1 MRPWILTSTFNMT
14 QQEWIERVVKP
25 ALFIVCL
32 IPLALMAW
40 DAFNNQLGAN
50 PIEKIMRRTGDW
62 TLRFLLITLT
72 ITPARQLL
80 NLPWLIKLRRML
92 GLFAFFYALLH
103 FTNYIWLDQ
112 YFDVDEIIKDVI
124 KRKYITVGFV
134 CFLML
139 IPLAI
144 TSTNNMV
151 KRLGGKRWQKLHKS
165 VYAIAIGG
173 VIGIAGAVGALGGVV
188 INLGLRAS
196 YLGAAASATA
206 AFVAFTLCYLVFA
219 ILTRAR
225 YR

>member
-32 IPLALMAW
+32 IPLTLMAW

-112 YFDVDEIIKDVI
+112 YFDVNEIIKDVI

-165 VYAIAIGG
+165 VYVIAIGG
-173 VIGIAGAVGALGGVV
+173 VIHYLWLVKKDLSEPLIYAALLAVLLGYR
-188 INLGLRAS
+188 IWQHQRKKS
-196 YLGAAASATA
+196 SQTA
-206 AFVAFTLCYLVFA
+206 QNAMSPAHPG
-219 ILTRAR
+219 
-225 YR
+225 

>member
-1 MRPWILTSTFNMT
+1 MRPWILINTFNMT
-14 QQEWIERVVKP
+14 QQEWIERAVKP
-25 ALFIVCL
+25 ILFIVCL

-40 DAFNNQLGAN
+40 DAYNSQLGAN

-80 NLPWLIKLRRML
+80 NWPWLIKLRRML

-112 YFDVDEIIKDVI
+112 YFDMNEIIQDVV
-124 KRKYITVGFV
+124 KRKYITIGFA
-134 CFLML
+134 CFLLL

-151 KRLGGKRWQKLHKS
+151 KRLGGKRWRALHKS

-173 VIGIAGAVGALGGVV
+173 VVHYLWLVKKDLSEPLFYAALLT
-188 INLGLRAS
+188 ILLGYRVWQKQRKKS
-196 YLGAAASATA
+196 PPAAQN
-206 AFVAFTLCYLVFA
+206 TLSPA
-219 ILTRAR
+219 QPG
-225 YR
+225 

>member
-14 QQEWIERVVKP
+14 QQEWIERAVKP

-173 VIGIAGAVGALGGVV
+173 VIHYLWLVKKDLSEPLIYAALLAVLLG
-188 INLGLRAS
+188 
-196 YLGAAASATA
+196 
-206 AFVAFTLCYLVFA
+206 
-219 ILTRAR
+219 
-225 YR
+225 YRIWQHQRKKSPQTTKNTMSPAQPG

>member
-14 QQEWIERVVKP
+14 QQEWIERAVKP
-25 ALFIVCL
+25 ALFMVCL
-32 IPLALMAW
+32 IPLALITW

-80 NLPWLIKLRRML
+80 NIPWLIKLRRML
-92 GLFAFFYALLH
+92 GLFTFFYALLH

-124 KRKYITVGFV
+124 KRKYITIGFV

-151 KRLGGKRWQKLHKS
+151 KRMGGKRWQKLHKI

-173 VIGIAGAVGALGGVV
+173 VIHYLWLVKKDMSEPLIYAVL
-188 INLGLRAS
+188 L
-196 YLGAAASATA
+196 
-206 AFVAFTLCYLVFA
+206 A
-219 ILTRAR
+219 ILLG
-225 YR
+225 YRIWQHQRKKSPQTVQNSLSPVRPN

>member
-1 MRPWILTSTFNMT
+1 MT

-32 IPLALMAW
+32 IPLALMTW
-40 DAFNNQLGAN
+40 DAFNNHLGAN

-72 ITPARQLL
+72 ITPVRQLL

-124 KRKYITVGFV
+124 KRKYITVGFA

-151 KRLGGKRWQKLHKS
+151 KRLGGKRWQKLHNS
-165 VYAIAIGG
+165 VYAISIGG
-173 VIGIAGAVGALGGVV
+173 VIHYLWLVKKDLSEPLLYAAL
-188 INLGLRAS
+188 L
-196 YLGAAASATA
+196 
-206 AFVAFTLCYLVFA
+206 A
-219 ILTRAR
+219 ILLGYRIWQHQRKKSSQTAHAAMSPAR
-225 YR
+225 PG

>member
-1 MRPWILTSTFNMT
+1 MT
-14 QQEWIERVVKP
+14 QQEWMERVVKP

-32 IPLALMAW
+32 IPLALITW

-80 NLPWLIKLRRML
+80 NIPWLIKLRRML
-92 GLFAFFYALLH
+92 GLFTFFYALLH

-112 YFDVDEIIKDVI
+112 FFDVDEIIKDVI
-124 KRKYITVGFV
+124 KRKYITIGFA
-134 CFLML
+134 CFLLL

-151 KRLGGKRWQKLHKS
+151 KRLGGKRWRTLHKT

-173 VIGIAGAVGALGGVV
+173 VIHYLWLVKKDLSEPLIYTAL
-188 INLGLRAS
+188 L
-196 YLGAAASATA
+196 
-206 AFVAFTLCYLVFA
+206 A
-219 ILTRAR
+219 ILLG
-225 YR
+225 YRIWQYQRKKSPQTPQNIMSPIGGG

>member
-1 MRPWILTSTFNMT
+1 MT

-25 ALFIVCL
+25 TLFVVCL
-32 IPLALMAW
+32 IPLTLITW

-124 KRKYITVGFV
+124 KRKYITIGFA

-144 TSTNNMV
+144 TSTNKMV

-173 VIGIAGAVGALGGVV
+173 VIHYLWLVKKDLSEPLIYAVL
-188 INLGLRAS
+188 L
-196 YLGAAASATA
+196 
-206 AFVAFTLCYLVFA
+206 A
-219 ILTRAR
+219 ILLGYRIWQSQRKKPPQTAR
-225 YR
+225 SAMSTAEPG

>member
-1 MRPWILTSTFNMT
+1 MT
-14 QQEWIERVVKP
+14 QQKWIERVVKP
-25 ALFIVCL
+25 TLFVVCL
-32 IPLALMAW
+32 IPLTLITW

-112 YFDVDEIIKDVI
+112 YFDLDEIIKDVI
-124 KRKYITVGFV
+124 KRKYITIGFA

-144 TSTNNMV
+144 TSTNKMI

-173 VIGIAGAVGALGGVV
+173 VIHYLWLVKKDLSEPLIYAVL
-188 INLGLRAS
+188 L
-196 YLGAAASATA
+196 
-206 AFVAFTLCYLVFA
+206 A
-219 ILTRAR
+219 ILLGYRIWQSQRKKNPQTAR
-225 YR
+225 SAMSTAEPG

>member
-32 IPLALMAW
+32 IPLTLMAW

-165 VYAIAIGG
+165 VYVIAIGG
-173 VIGIAGAVGALGGVV
+173 VIHYLWLVKKDLSEPLIYAALLAVLLGYR
-188 INLGLRAS
+188 IWQHQRKKS
-196 YLGAAASATA
+196 SQTA
-206 AFVAFTLCYLVFA
+206 QNAMSPAHPG
-219 ILTRAR
+219 
-225 YR
+225 

>member
-1 MRPWILTSTFNMT
+1 MT

-25 ALFIVCL
+25 TLFVVCL
-32 IPLALMAW
+32 IPLTLITW

-124 KRKYITVGFV
+124 KRKYITIGFA

-144 TSTNNMV
+144 TSTNKMV

-173 VIGIAGAVGALGGVV
+173 VIHYLWLVKKDLTEPLIYAVL
-188 INLGLRAS
+188 L
-196 YLGAAASATA
+196 
-206 AFVAFTLCYLVFA
+206 A
-219 ILTRAR
+219 ILLG
-225 YR
+225 YRVWQKQRSKKSPPTQQNTLSPAQPG

>member
-1 MRPWILTSTFNMT
+1 MT

-25 ALFIVCL
+25 TLFVVCL
-32 IPLALMAW
+32 IPLALITW

-124 KRKYITVGFV
+124 KRKYITIGFA

-144 TSTNNMV
+144 TSTNKMV

-173 VIGIAGAVGALGGVV
+173 VIHYLWLVKKDLTEPLIYAVL
-188 INLGLRAS
+188 L
-196 YLGAAASATA
+196 
-206 AFVAFTLCYLVFA
+206 A
-219 ILTRAR
+219 ILLG
-225 YR
+225 YRVWQKQRSKKSPPTQQNTLSPAQPG

>member
-1 MRPWILTSTFNMT
+1 MT

-25 ALFIVCL
+25 TLFVVCL
-32 IPLALMAW
+32 IPLMLITW

-124 KRKYITVGFV
+124 KRKYITIGFA

-144 TSTNNMV
+144 TSTNKMV

-173 VIGIAGAVGALGGVV
+173 VIHYLWLVKKDLSEPLIYAVL
-188 INLGLRAS
+188 L
-196 YLGAAASATA
+196 
-206 AFVAFTLCYLVFA
+206 A
-219 ILTRAR
+219 ILLGYRIWQSQRKKPPQTAR
-225 YR
+225 SAMSTAEPG

>member
-1 MRPWILTSTFNMT
+1 MT

-25 ALFIVCL
+25 TLFVVCL
-32 IPLALMAW
+32 IPLALITW

-124 KRKYITVGFV
+124 KRKYITIGFA

-144 TSTNNMV
+144 TSTNKMV

-173 VIGIAGAVGALGGVV
+173 VIHYLWLVKKDLSEPLIYAVL
-188 INLGLRAS
+188 L
-196 YLGAAASATA
+196 
-206 AFVAFTLCYLVFA
+206 A
-219 ILTRAR
+219 ILLGYRVWQSQRKKPPQTAR
-225 YR
+225 SAMSTAEPG

>member
-1 MRPWILTSTFNMT
+1 MT

-32 IPLALMAW
+32 IPLALITW
-40 DAFNNQLGAN
+40 DAFTNQLGAN

-124 KRKYITVGFV
+124 KRKYITIGFA

-173 VIGIAGAVGALGGVV
+173 VIHYLWLVKKDLSEPLLYAAL
-188 INLGLRAS
+188 L
-196 YLGAAASATA
+196 
-206 AFVAFTLCYLVFA
+206 A
-219 ILTRAR
+219 ILLG
-225 YR
+225 YRIWQHQRKKSSQTAHAAMSPAQSG

>member
-1 MRPWILTSTFNMT
+1 MRPWILISTFNMT
-14 QQEWIERVVKP
+14 QQEWTERVIKP
-25 ALFIVCL
+25 VLFIVCL
-32 IPLALMAW
+32 IPLALMTW
-40 DAFNNQLGAN
+40 DALNNQLGAN

-124 KRKYITVGFV
+124 KRKYITIGFV

-144 TSTNNMV
+144 TSTNKMV

-173 VIGIAGAVGALGGVV
+173 VIH
-188 INLGLRAS
+188 
-196 YLGAAASATA
+196 YLW
-206 AFVAFTLCYLVFA
+206 LVKKDLTEPLIYA
-219 ILTRAR
+219 ILLAILLG
-225 YR
+225 YRTWQHQRKKYSQAAHAAMSSAQSG

>member
-1 MRPWILTSTFNMT
+1 MT

-25 ALFIVCL
+25 TLFVVCL
-32 IPLALMAW
+32 IPLTLITW

-124 KRKYITVGFV
+124 KRKYITIGFA

-144 TSTNNMV
+144 TSTNKMV
-151 KRLGGKRWQKLHKS
+151 KRLGGKLYFQ
-165 VYAIAIGG
+165 GG
-173 VIGIAGAVGALGGVV
+173 
-188 INLGLRAS
+188 
-196 YLGAAASATA
+196 
-206 AFVAFTLCYLVFA
+206 
-219 ILTRAR
+219 
-225 YR
+225 

>member
-1 MRPWILTSTFNMT
+1 MT

-25 ALFIVCL
+25 ALCMVCL
-32 IPLALMAW
+32 IPLALMTW
-40 DAFNNQLGAN
+40 DAFNNHLGAN

-124 KRKYITVGFV
+124 KHKYITIGFA

-144 TSTNNMV
+144 TSTNSMV

-173 VIGIAGAVGALGGVV
+173 VIHYLWLVKKDLSEPLLYAAL
-188 INLGLRAS
+188 L
-196 YLGAAASATA
+196 
-206 AFVAFTLCYLVFA
+206 A
-219 ILTRAR
+219 ILLG
-225 YR
+225 YRIWQHQRKKSSQTAHAAMSPAQSG